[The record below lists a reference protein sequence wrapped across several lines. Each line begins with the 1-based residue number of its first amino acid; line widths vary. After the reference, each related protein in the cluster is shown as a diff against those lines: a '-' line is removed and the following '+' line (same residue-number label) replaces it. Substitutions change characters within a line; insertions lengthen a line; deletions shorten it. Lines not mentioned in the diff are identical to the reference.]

1 MIHSSLLL
9 EGNFYFLGKGFKERD
24 TLMTNTFQAL
34 DKDSKFSSL
43 KNISKTVDII
53 YKLALSTTTM
63 LKIFFPKETFLEAFG
78 EIFWYVQG
86 HVRKINL
93 QDNPPPLSR
102 FWIGKKILSFKNLPS
117 KVFPR
122 CLIHFLPTQTPI
134 VLLLLHL
141 KRNLSI

>member
-1 MIHSSLLL
+1 
-9 EGNFYFLGKGFKERD
+9 
-24 TLMTNTFQAL
+24 MTNTFQAL

-53 YKLALSTTTM
+53 YKLALSM

-86 HVRKINL
+86 HVTKINL

-102 FWIGKKILSFKNLPS
+102 FWMEKKKNNVNSLWHILGGGKLASVIIQSQKLIISHQRISSFKTLSLKSQPS
-117 KVFPR
+117 KAFPR
-122 CLIHFLPTQTPI
+122 CLIHFLPTQT
-134 VLLLLHL
+134 L
-141 KRNLSI
+141 

>member
-1 MIHSSLLL
+1 
-9 EGNFYFLGKGFKERD
+9 
-24 TLMTNTFQAL
+24 MTNTFQAL

-53 YKLALSTTTM
+53 YKLALSTTTTM

-102 FWIGKKILSFKNLPS
+102 F
-117 KVFPR
+117 
-122 CLIHFLPTQTPI
+122 
-134 VLLLLHL
+134 
-141 KRNLSI
+141 